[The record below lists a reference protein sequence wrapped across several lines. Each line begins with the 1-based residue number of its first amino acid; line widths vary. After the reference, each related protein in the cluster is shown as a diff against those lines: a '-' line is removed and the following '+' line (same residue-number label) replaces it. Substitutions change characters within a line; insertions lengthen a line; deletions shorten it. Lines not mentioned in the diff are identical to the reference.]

1 MIRGGERIVIFNLF
15 GTVFYFE
22 EGRRILFVDRNSKRK
37 RKIDFNFL
45 NFYEN

>member
-45 NFYEN
+45 NLL